1 MKKIRIMSEETKIG
15 GKSAPICLL
24 GALAGEVIGSV
35 CEYNA
40 PKSTE
45 VELFTP

>member
-1 MKKIRIMSEETKIG
+1 MSEETKIG

-24 GALAGEVIGSV
+24 GALAGDVIGSV
-35 CEYNA
+35 YEYYA